1 MGWVVCISTVSREEE
16 VNDLYTDSASVLLPV
31 AALSVIH
38 SEEGLGGTGLMVPGR
53 GLFREALP
61 SPEDAEEILSSPL
74 PAGHRAHNDD
84 MKQLAA

>member
-38 SEEGLGGTGLMVPGR
+38 SEEGLGGTGPMVPGR
-53 GLFREALP
+53 GLLREALP

-74 PAGHRAHNDD
+74 PAGRRAHNDD
-84 MKQLAA
+84 VKQLAA